1 MTRIHFFR
9 RHLAAIALGALAIP
23 ALAARHAGANESAHA
38 GSPSADR
45 VVEGLRDDDALL
57 ERVANALAND
67 PELGDSD
74 ITVYV
79 GDGRVALQGETRSAI
94 QAVRAVAVTRRAAG
108 SGVEVRSEL
117 TSEDLRDAAGA

>member
-1 MTRIHFFR
+1 MT
-9 RHLAAIALGALAIP
+9 LAFGALVSIP
-23 ALAARHAGANESAHA
+23 ALAAHHPAAGGPAHGA
-38 GSPSADR
+38 SINADR
-45 VVEGLRDDDALL
+45 IVEGLRDDDALL

-67 PELGDSD
+67 PELGDSE

-79 GDGRVALQGETRSAI
+79 GDGRVALQGETRSAR